1 MRRARWRC
9 LEHIQKLKTEIEVD
23 DHDCSLLSCD
33 LSIARLL
40 MDIQNPE
47 GIFNRIMLRLS
58 LLSFTGCSISTLQHS
73 SGYFLLFR
81 LILRNIHTTLE
92 YWKLFLVL
100 TKKTFFI
107 PLVMAYFMWYP
118 AINEVAS
125 KTQPLQSV
133 CACLG
138 TRTQLCSL
146 LWSCFTFWHQLTK
159 FLHQSKWR
167 ILCRITQ

>member
-1 MRRARWRC
+1 MSWTHPKIKNGNRSRWSWLLFVILWPVDC
-9 LEHIQKLKTEIEVD
+9 ATIDGHSESWGNLQSYNAKTFTPV
-23 DHDCSLLSCD
+23 L
-33 LSIARLL
+33 
-40 MDIQNPE
+40 
-47 GIFNRIMLRLS
+47 
-58 LLSFTGCSISTLQHS
+58 FTGCSISTLQHS